1 MNFKVKLNSLDRWGS
16 TPLNYAP
23 ANSAAA
29 QYIKAMGGFAGT
41 PLPTGFALRS
51 IKELTATDYKL
62 LFAASRND
70 WATIDA
76 LW

>member
-1 MNFKVKLNSLDRWGS
+1 MNFKVKVNSQDRWGS

-23 ANSAAA
+23 ANSSAA
-29 QYIKAMGGFAGT
+29 QYLKAMGGISGT
-41 PLPTGFALRS
+41 PLPPGFALRS
-51 IKELTATDYKL
+51 INELSATDYKL